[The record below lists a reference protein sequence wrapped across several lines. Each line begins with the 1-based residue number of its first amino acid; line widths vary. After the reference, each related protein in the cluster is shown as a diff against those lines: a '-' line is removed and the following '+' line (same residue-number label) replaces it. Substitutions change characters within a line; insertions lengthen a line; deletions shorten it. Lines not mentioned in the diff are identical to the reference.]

1 MDKASSS
8 RSSNT
13 GIRAPPEPPD
23 WGVNVRNA
31 EGQTALHFAC
41 GMASAGTAS
50 VLLDAGADVDARNKD
65 GYSPLHIAAGY
76 GRHHCVKLLL
86 EHGEFIAC
94 PYWSTTCNTKM
105 KCSRVDFPDW
115 CLSIHFNSSPTEL

>member
-1 MDKASSS
+1 MNKASSS

-13 GIRAPPEPPD
+13 GIKASLEPPD

-65 GYSPLHIAAGY
+65 GYSPLHIASGY
-76 GRHHCVKLLL
+76 GRHQCVKLLL
-86 EHGEFIAC
+86 EHGEFTAC
-94 PYWSTTCNTKM
+94 PYWTTTCNLKKNCT
-105 KCSRVDFPDW
+105 RVNFLDW
-115 CLSIHFNSSPTEL
+115 RLSILSNSSPTEL